1 MKKSLLAAAA
11 ALVLGL
17 SGMTATASARTLS
30 TNKVTDQGTQ
40 TTKITNNL
48 ASNPVYPT
56 AIHYNNK
63 TKKVSYAG
71 IIINNP
77 NIKKVSLQY
86 GKHGKKVIKKVK
98 IAKSANGTQT
108 QTFNIRSRKFKG
120 YGTFYMYGLNGKNKR
135 LTKAVKLNKR
145 TYSPNYYARIYRTN
159 KKKTIIIYAA
169 SSQSKT
175 WVKLY
180 VNGHKKPVI
189 KQNLAGQDVQNGTI
203 YTQSMRI
210 NNYTHKKFRKF
221 AIVVGGKNLK
231 NSKKTTLKFDKQRL
245 SLNSKKAKKAAK
257 SVKANKKAKKTA
269 KKASKKTAKKV
280 VKKTAVKK
288 TAAKKSLKKIA
299 KKIAAKKTAVKN
311 AGVKKSAKKA
321 ASKKT
326 VKKSASKKSTKKNAK
341 KTVVKNAKTATTKQ
355 AGNQTK

>member
-189 KQNLAGQDVQNGTI
+189 KQNLAGQNVQNGTI

-257 SVKANKKAKKTA
+257 SVKANKKA
-269 KKASKKTAKKV
+269 
-280 VKKTAVKK
+280 KKTAVKK

>member
-159 KKKTIIIYAA
+159 KKKTIIIYTA

-189 KQNLAGQDVQNGTI
+189 KQNLAAQNVQNGTI

-231 NSKKTTLKFDKQRL
+231 NSKKTKLKFDKQRL

-257 SVKANKKAKKTA
+257 SVKASKKAKKTV
-269 KKASKKTAKKV
+269 KKASKKNAKKA
-280 VKKTAVKK
+280 KKSAVKK
-288 TAAKKSLKKIA
+288 TVKKNAAKKSLKKTT
-299 KKIAAKKTAVKN
+299 KKAVKKNSAVKN
-311 AGVKKSAKKA
+311 AGVKKTAKKA
-321 ASKKT
+321 ASKK
-326 VKKSASKKSTKKNAK
+326 AEE
-341 KTVVKNAKTATTKQ
+341 
-355 AGNQTK
+355 

>member
-17 SGMTATASARTLS
+17 SGMNATASARTLS

-56 AIHYNNK
+56 A
-63 TKKVSYAG
+63 

-189 KQNLAGQDVQNGTI
+189 KQNLAGQNVQNGTI